1 MAATAQRNGWFAG
14 WKERWRTVWRNGF
27 SCASCGRRPPCR
39 GLSQCPYCG
48 EEIAYPKGWRFARW
62 CVWIIPVTTVAV
74 ALFSHAVPLQQIFAE
89 LSPFR
94 AFALWGG
101 LGVLA
106 LPPHEDHWIVSSS
119 RELWWWRLTTLT
131 MQLLSGVLFYL
142 TISLLRQGGFAWR
155 LGTLPALA
163 SLLTLPLFWRVS
175 PVVCLLA
182 FLLLALG

>member
-1 MAATAQRNGWFAG
+1 M
-14 WKERWRTVWRNGF
+14 
-27 SCASCGRRPPCR
+27 
-39 GLSQCPYCG
+39 
-48 EEIAYPKGWRFARW
+48 
-62 CVWIIPVTTVAV
+62 
-74 ALFSHAVPLQQIFAE
+74 
-89 LSPFR
+89 SPFR